1 MAATSII
8 LSLSGNGALFLLLLL
23 LPLGC
28 WGDADPQL
36 AYEEGYFKREHSLV
50 QPYQGQGME
59 LPFWDFT
66 GSTVVTNQYVRLT
79 PDRQSKQ
86 GTIWNRV
93 VGFYTAHTIYIIII
107 MIMAHL
113 ATLYM
118 HIFLQPIMVH
128 DWEILLHFAVHGS
141 GKDLFGDGFALWYTK
156 ERNEIGTYVERD
168 KLASYSVV

>member
-1 MAATSII
+1 MATLTI
-8 LSLSGNGALFLLLLL
+8 LLSFSGALLLLL

-28 WGDADPQL
+28 WADPDPQL

-86 GTIWNRV
+86 GAIWNRAV
-93 VGFYTAHTIYIIII
+93 SFLYILYQHTNAYLP
-107 MIMAHL
+107 L
-113 ATLYM
+113 ARYGTQLGN
-118 HIFLQPIMVH
+118 F
-128 DWEILLHFAVHGS
+128 DTFCGS
-141 GKDLFGDGFALWYTK
+141 WFWKTFVW
-156 ERNEIGTYVERD
+156 
-168 KLASYSVV
+168 

>member
-8 LSLSGNGALFLLLLL
+8 LSLSGHGALFLLLLL

-113 ATLYM
+113 ATCVHCTCISSSSLSWYM
-118 HIFLQPIMVH
+118 TGKFYC
-128 DWEILLHFAVHGS
+128 ILRFTVQEKICLVMGLHCGI
-141 GKDLFGDGFALWYTK
+141 LRR
-156 ERNEIGTYVERD
+156 EMR
-168 KLASYSVV
+168 